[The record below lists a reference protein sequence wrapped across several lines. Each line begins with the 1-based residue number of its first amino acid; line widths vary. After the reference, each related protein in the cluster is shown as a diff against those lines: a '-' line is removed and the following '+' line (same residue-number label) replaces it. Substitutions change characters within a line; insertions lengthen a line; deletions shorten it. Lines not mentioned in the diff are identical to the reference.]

1 LGPWWT
7 GGDADKRRDDAS
19 PVLDARGHWCS
30 LAAAGEDEED
40 KPEPVRGSSEHEWW
54 GRGGTMVVA
63 RARWKSR
70 GEHERGEKV
79 RWWLGVLG
87 GLYWGRGRARKVAMG
102 DNR

>member
-1 LGPWWT
+1 
-7 GGDADKRRDDAS
+7 
-19 PVLDARGHWCS
+19 
-30 LAAAGEDEED
+30 
-40 KPEPVRGSSEHEWW
+40 
-54 GRGGTMVVA
+54 MVVA

-70 GEHERGEKV
+70 GEHERAGERGEKV